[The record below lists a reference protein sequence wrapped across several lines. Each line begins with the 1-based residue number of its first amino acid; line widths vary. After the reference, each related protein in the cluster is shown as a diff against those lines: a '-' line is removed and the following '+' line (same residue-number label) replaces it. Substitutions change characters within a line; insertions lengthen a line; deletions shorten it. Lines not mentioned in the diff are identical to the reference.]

1 MYKADGFDLSKSSY
15 EMLKELAQLGDGET
29 KTFTHD
35 YSHDISVLLCLK
47 ELHLVER
54 GPWSE
59 NQAEFWA
66 TQLGRDF
73 IEDYAE
79 EERLRE
85 EERSRREKHDMEM
98 ANRSGLFGLAGV
110 VLGFVLSLLMTLIIG
125 QVPPIAP

>member
-47 ELHLVER
+47 DLHLVDS
-54 GPWSE
+54 GPWSDNE
-59 NQAEFWA
+59 ADFWA

-73 IEDYAE
+73 IEDYDFAVRSDRKARRM
-79 EERLRE
+79 RLG
-85 EERSRREKHDMEM
+85 HD
-98 ANRSGLFGLAGV
+98 LFIALVGFASAIV
-110 VLGFVLSLLMTLIIG
+110 VWALTKYC
-125 QVPPIAP
+125 